1 MLPTDEMCILK
12 LWAIFFEHL
21 NPILHK
27 YFQHENKILLNL
39 AWYYNI
45 EMATLRFQSLDD
57 LPCFFFPFLSL
68 IIECSRR
75 KVGDVRRSSSTAIS
89 LTFSPQQPP
98 DSGSLPLI
106 PSHWSLSSLILFF
119 ESLTS
124 GFPTCRPLPFQM
136 DLGILGL
143 IRNSFNSMKTKMT
156 SRITK
161 DNATN
166 FSRLLGATFSAGSPA
181 LEEGKIRL
189 HVRGRT
195 PMSSSQ
201 LRQVAT

>member
-1 MLPTDEMCILK
+1 
-12 LWAIFFEHL
+12 
-21 NPILHK
+21 
-27 YFQHENKILLNL
+27 
-39 AWYYNI
+39 
-45 EMATLRFQSLDD
+45 MATLRFQSLCD
-57 LPCFFFPFLSL
+57 LPCLSAFFFPFLSL

-106 PSHWSLSSLILFF
+106 PSHWSLSSLILYF
-119 ESLTS
+119 ESSTS